1 MENGNAD
8 DDDDDDVD
16 LFGSDEDDEETARIK
31 QERLDAYAAKKSKKP
46 AIIAK
51 SSILLDVKPVNKLP
65 LPLYPASLLTGSEW
79 FQVTRLCL
87 CSGMTRPIW

>member
-8 DDDDDDVD
+8 DDDDDDMD

-51 SSILLDVKPVNKLP
+51 SSILLDVKPVNKSA
-65 LPLYPASLLTGSEW
+65 LPLYPVSLLAGS
-79 FQVTRLCL
+79 
-87 CSGMTRPIW
+87 